1 MPFLAAHPSLLR
13 ALAERGYAEPTPV
26 QAAVL
31 GVEAYERDLLVS
43 AQTGSG
49 KTVAFGLAMAP
60 SLLGEAE
67 RFGGGTAP
75 MALCVCPTRELAMQV
90 QRELQWLYAKTGAR
104 IATCVGGMDIRRE
117 QMVLSQGVHIVIGT
131 PGRLTDHLE
140 RGRLDLS
147 KLKVVVLDEAD
158 EMLDMGFREDIE
170 HLLKTAPTDRRT
182 LLFSETIPREIAELA
197 KKFQKNAH
205 RLATASEGD
214 VHRDI
219 EYRAVPVMPREKER
233 AVVNILRFFEAN
245 GALVF
250 CATRDGVS
258 RLTASLQE
266 RGFSC
271 VALSGEL
278 SQRER
283 TSALQALRDRR
294 AKVCVATDVAARG
307 LDLPDL
313 GLVIHGDIPQSKEIM
328 LHRSGRTGRAGK
340 KGTSVLIVP
349 DPSRRYVE
357 RMLKM
362 ANLDVKWT
370 MAPSSEQIRDLD
382 QERLLTT
389 LGPMF
394 EELTDEDRT
403 MGEKLLGQR
412 SPVDLAAALM
422 RMQRQQLPEAE
433 DLTVPMSMRGARS
446 PALERPT
453 AKPVMGPPMH
463 REPREA
469 VHSGDSES
477 APRSSGTRAGVQVE
491 RAQPE
496 VAVERAPRAERA
508 QATPAAERT
517 PRAERA
523 QPSPAAE
530 RAPRAERAQPSP
542 PSERAARAERP
553 TRADSPRAARDAGGN
568 GAPGSAWFAINV
580 GSVKNADPKW
590 LVPLLCRRGDVEK
603 AEIGKI
609 RVLARETH
617 VEILASAK
625 KKFADGIARPILPND
640 KDKSI
645 RIAALKADL
654 S

>member
-13 ALAERGYAEPTPV
+13 ALSERGYAEPTPV

-60 SLLGEAE
+60 NLLGENE
-67 RFGGGTAP
+67 RFAGNGSAP

-90 QRELQWLYAKTGAR
+90 QRELQWLYGKTGAR

-117 QMVLSQGVHIVIGT
+117 QMVLSQGVHIVVGT

-158 EMLDMGFREDIE
+158 EMLDMGFREDLE
-170 HLLKTAPTDRRT
+170 HLLKTAPVERRT
-182 LLFSETIPREIAELA
+182 LLFSATIPPEIAQLA

-266 RGFSC
+266 RGFSV

-357 RMLKM
+357 RMLRM

-370 MAPSSEQIRDLD
+370 VAPSSEQIRELD

-389 LGPMF
+389 LNPMF
-394 EELTDEDRT
+394 EELTDEDRA

-433 DLTVPMSMRGARS
+433 DLTVPMSMRGRGQSA
-446 PALERPT
+446 PPT
-453 AKPVMGPPMH
+453 RDFHSDDAPRAPRAAVGPGTGAA
-463 REPREA
+463 REPIVTTRPG
-469 VHSGDSES
+469 VH
-477 APRSSGTRAGVQVE
+477 VE
-491 RAQPE
+491 RAARPARDE
-496 VAVERAPRAERA
+496 HAEPAERPARAPRAERE
-508 QATPAAERT
+508 ERV
-517 PRAERA
+517 ER
-523 QPSPAAE
+523 
-530 RAPRAERAQPSP
+530 
-542 PSERAARAERP
+542 
-553 TRADSPRAARDAGGN
+553 SPRANRESSSAAGT
-568 GAPGSAWFAINV
+568 PGSSWFAINV
-580 GSVKNADPKW
+580 GTVKNADPKW
-590 LVPLLCRRGDVEK
+590 LIPLLCRRGDVDK
-603 AEIGKI
+603 SAIGKI

-617 VEILASAK
+617 VEILAGAR
-625 KKFADGIARPILPND
+625 KKFAEAIARPIAPND

-645 RIAALKADL
+645 RIAALKAEQD
-654 S
+654 